1 MGEVGTHKGR
11 PYGRVDGLGGL
22 GWVGVMGCGAGVL
35 EEGVQNCDETVSKSM
50 GEGSDQVVLHFGEHS
65 VYAISLICQRE
76 GIEF

>member
-1 MGEVGTHKGR
+1 MDWAVW
-11 PYGRVDGLGGL
+11 GGL
-22 GWVGVMGCGAGVL
+22 GLWFATQVVL

-50 GEGSDQVVLHFGEHS
+50 GKGSDQVVLHFGEHS